1 MAELEIKLVDVDK
14 IKPDKDQRKMT
25 TMRVSTATL
34 ERLKKHGDFGDTY
47 DMIIN
52 KLLDKIEGKQD
63 QGVVD
68 EQSSQGS

>member
-1 MAELEIKLVDVDK
+1 MADE
-14 IKPDKDQRKMT
+14 QHKMT

-47 DMIIN
+47 DTIIN
-52 KLLDKIEGKQD
+52 KLLDKIESKQD

-68 EQSSQGS
+68 EQGSEGSKF

>member
-1 MAELEIKLVDVDK
+1 MSGE
-14 IKPDKDQRKMT
+14 DQRKMT

>member
-1 MAELEIKLVDVDK
+1 MTDE
-14 IKPDKDQRKMT
+14 QHKMT

-34 ERLKKHGDFGDTY
+34 ERLRKFGDFGDTY
-47 DMIIN
+47 EKIIN

-68 EQSSQGS
+68 EQSS